1 MSCRCPFIKICL
13 TQMPSVF
20 KLWTYTNGLGK
31 VPTPCG
37 SLGDIFYIIF
47 MNQEL
52 SIKIIRELEKTPE
65 QSQRALSKRCG
76 VSLGSIHYCIN
87 ALVEKGYVKARN
99 FRNAQNKL
107 AYAYI
112 LTPSGMNLKK
122 ELTLAFLRRKQEEY
136 EALQREIKELEED
149 LERWRRCSWL
159 LKRGEQASKSFAW

>member
-1 MSCRCPFIKICL
+1 M
-13 TQMPSVF
+13 
-20 KLWTYTNGLGK
+20 NGLGK
-31 VPTPCG
+31 LPIPCG
-37 SLGDIFYIIF
+37 SLGNVFYIIL

-52 SIKIIRELEKTPE
+52 SIKIIRELEKAPK

-99 FRNAQNKL
+99 FKNAQNKL

-122 ELTLAFLRRKQEEY
+122 ELTLAFLKRKQAEY
-136 EALQREIKELEED
+136 EALQKEIKSLEED
-149 LERWRRCSWL
+149 LGS
-159 LKRGEQASKSFAW
+159 